1 MPSPA
6 DPLGPIPTTPPKI
19 DPTLARHQERHGLS
33 RLLFEMLLLV
43 ASVLLAFA
51 VNDWSNARER
61 QKLALRVLE
70 DLQREISLNQHAI
83 GDALSY
89 HEQTGKS
96 LRAARE
102 QIAAGG
108 AWDYPPE
115 FEGLRE
121 ILFQRAAFD
130 SAMLSQT
137 LPHLSVNTLAAVAAL
152 YTQQDQYT
160 QNLHLYAAATL
171 QSDNKDALRDLRLT
185 ENCLKQ
191 MARDER
197 QLLPL
202 MQTALTA
209 VTAELQNPS

>member
-1 MPSPA
+1 MAPHSL
-6 DPLGPIPTTPPKI
+6 DPVLE
-19 DPTLARHQERHGLS
+19 RHRERHGLS
-33 RLLFEMLLLV
+33 RLLFEMVLLI

-61 QKLALRVLE
+61 RQLAHRVLE
-70 DLQREISLNQHAI
+70 DLQREIAFNQHAI
-83 GDALSY
+83 GDSLSY
-89 HEQTGKS
+89 HEQMSKS
-96 LRAARE
+96 IRSARE
-102 QIAAGG
+102 QLAAGG
-108 AWDYPPE
+108 AWDYPAD
-115 FEGLRE
+115 FDGLRE

-137 LPHLSVNTLAAVAAL
+137 LPHLTVNTLAAVSAL

-197 QLLPL
+197 QLVPL
-202 MQTALTA
+202 MQAALTA
-209 VTAELQNPS
+209 VDSELQNPQ

>member
-1 MPSPA
+1 MSSA
-6 DPLGPIPTTPPKI
+6 DEPVGPRPTSAPKI
-19 DPTLARHQERHGLS
+19 DPVLARHQERHGLS

-83 GDALSY
+83 SDALGY
-89 HEQTGKS
+89 HEQMSKS
-96 LRAARE
+96 LHAARE
-102 QIAAGG
+102 QLAAGG

-115 FEGLRE
+115 FEGLHE

-137 LPHLSVNTLAAVAAL
+137 LPHLSVNTLAAVSAL

-197 QLLPL
+197 QLMPL
-202 MQTALTA
+202 MQTALSA
-209 VTAELQNPS
+209 VNAELQNPS